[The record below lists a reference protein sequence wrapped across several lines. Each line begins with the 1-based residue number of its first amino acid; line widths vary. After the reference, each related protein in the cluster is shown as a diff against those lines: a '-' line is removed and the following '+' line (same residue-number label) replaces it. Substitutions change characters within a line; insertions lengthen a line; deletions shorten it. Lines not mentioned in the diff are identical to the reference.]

1 MKLRFT
7 RKHRFVDIGLA
18 VILMAATVVET
29 VFEQLEVTEEK
40 AKTMMVESFGRGIIF
55 GNSDVVKKAR
65 ALPVDMRVEATR
77 QLIKFA
83 KDYTKTDDFKKK
95 YTKFRNEELGYRQKK
110 GIGNPFKMVDKA
122 IDKQLNKGDDEKR
135 MPSDPS
141 ELIKKRLQEFLDVSA
156 NVNFDAKL
164 IGYSFADPVYESKSQ
179 QWKACYRAGREVIA
193 AAREEAQIWLKE
205 LE

>member
-7 RKHRFVDIGLA
+7 RKHKLA
-18 VILMAATVVET
+18 AIALSVILMAATVVET

-40 AKTMMVESFGRGIIF
+40 AKTMMVESFGRGLLS

-65 ALPVDMRVEATR
+65 SFPVEIRVEATK
-77 QLIKFA
+77 QLIRYA
-83 KDYTKTDDFKKK
+83 KEYTKTDEFKKK
-95 YTKFRNEELGYRQKK
+95 YAKFRDQELGYRQKK

-122 IDKQLNKGDDEKR
+122 IDKQLNKGDDEKK
-135 MPSDPS
+135 MPSDPA

-164 IGYSFADPVYESKSQ
+164 TGTTFSDPQYESKSS
-179 QWKACYRAGREVIA
+179 QWKACYRAGKEVIG
-193 AAREEAQIWLKE
+193 AAREEAKIWLKE